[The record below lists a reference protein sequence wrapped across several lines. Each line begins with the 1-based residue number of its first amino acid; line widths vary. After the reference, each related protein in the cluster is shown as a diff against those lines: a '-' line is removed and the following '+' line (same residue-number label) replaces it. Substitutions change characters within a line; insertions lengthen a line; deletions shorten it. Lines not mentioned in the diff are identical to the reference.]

1 MKKVLMIAYFFP
13 PVGGIASAGSQR
25 TLKFAKYL
33 GERGWQP
40 VVLTVREDCYERY
53 FVMDPTLLERVPP
66 DVKIARSSVI
76 RWLTRLLEFKNRG
89 RHIAP
94 PTAAAPASTDTGE
107 NDGRNESRLQKLKD
121 AVTGLF
127 EIPDEEIGWLVP
139 GVAAGIRVVRRERV
153 DVLYSTGK
161 PWTAHLV
168 AAALKKLT
176 GRPLVVDF
184 RDPWMTN
191 PFRGEKSPL
200 RDRVEAYL
208 ERKVVE
214 TADVVVTNTKAL
226 RDEFIAR
233 FPEAPAAKFVT
244 LLNGFDPDDYDEV
257 SAARP
262 AEARKFT
269 IAHTGFLYGKRDPRG
284 FLEAVSRLIEEGK
297 IAPDALEI
305 VFVGSIELPYDLPS
319 YLRAKRLAGIV
330 RLIDQVPYRESLRHL
345 AQSDALLLLQP
356 GTMTQVPS
364 KLFEYIAL
372 GKPIL
377 AVSPRDGATSRL
389 VLDESLGR
397 VADADSIEEIATA
410 VEDLYRIWRQGGAVG
425 AANGARSKFDVRNV
439 TAVLAEKFDDL
450 LNRRATTYP

>member
-1 MKKVLMIAYFFP
+1 MKKVLMVAYFFP

-40 VVLTVREDCYERY
+40 IVLTVREKCYERY

-89 RHIAP
+89 RVVPPPATAP
-94 PTAAAPASTDTGE
+94 TSADGPGSA
-107 NDGRNESRLQKLKD
+107 GRNPGRLQQWKD

-127 EIPDEEIGWLVP
+127 EIPDEEVGWLIP
-139 GVAAGIRVVRRERV
+139 GVAAGLGVVRRERV
-153 DVLYSTGK
+153 DVLYASGK
-161 PWTAHLV
+161 PWTAHLI
-168 AAALKKLT
+168 AAVLKKLT
-176 GRPLVVDF
+176 GKPLVIDF
-184 RDPWMTN
+184 RDPWVTN
-191 PFRGEKSPL
+191 PFRGPQSPL

-233 FPEAPAAKFVT
+233 FPGVPAAKFVT
-244 LLNGFDPDDYDEV
+244 LLNGFDPEDYDEV
-257 SAARP
+257 RAARP
-262 AEARKFT
+262 LDARKFT

-284 FLEAVSRLIEEGK
+284 FLEAVARLIEEGK

-319 YLRAKRLAGIV
+319 YLRAKRIAGIV

-345 AQSDALLLLQP
+345 AESDALLLLQP
-356 GTMTQVPS
+356 GTKTQVPS

-377 AVSPRDGATSRL
+377 AVSPRDGATARL
-389 VLDESLGR
+389 VFEESLGR
-397 VADADSIEEIATA
+397 VADADRVEEIAAA
-410 VEDLYRIWRQGGAVG
+410 VEELYRIWREGGAVG
-425 AANGARSKFDVRNV
+425 AANGARAKFDVRKV
-439 TAVLAEKFDDL
+439 TAVLAEQFDDL
-450 LNRRATTYP
+450 LGRHRTANP